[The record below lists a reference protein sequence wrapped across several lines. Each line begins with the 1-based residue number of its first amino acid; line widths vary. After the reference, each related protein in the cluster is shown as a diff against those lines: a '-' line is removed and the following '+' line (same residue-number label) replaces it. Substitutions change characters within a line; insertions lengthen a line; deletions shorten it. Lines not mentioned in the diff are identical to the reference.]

1 MKHKLYTSK
10 NQSCTQRK
18 ADEWIDITHAIQ
30 IMSMICPSLPQI
42 TQFGLLICQQP
53 LLQLDALLQGFQ
65 FDPFDFLIFMLLK
78 CLKSL
83 SVPLSLLLHRFEG
96 SICDLLLLI
105 LELLLVFAIELVE
118 LLLMLMLLIILFLCV
133 SV

>member
-1 MKHKLYTSK
+1 MKHKLYISK

-18 ADEWIDITHAIQ
+18 ADEWVDITHAIQ

-53 LLQLDALLQGFQ
+53 LLQGFQ
-65 FDPFDFLIFMLLK
+65 FDPFDFLIVMLLK

-96 SICDLLLLI
+96 SICDLLFLI